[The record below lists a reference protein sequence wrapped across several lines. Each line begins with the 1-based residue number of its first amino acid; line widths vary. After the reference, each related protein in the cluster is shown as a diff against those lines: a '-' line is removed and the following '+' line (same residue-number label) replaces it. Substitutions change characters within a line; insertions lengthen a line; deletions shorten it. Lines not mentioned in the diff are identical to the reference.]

1 MKQDT
6 TDVQWNRFLDRVKDR
21 WEKLT
26 NDDLDRLAGRD
37 ELLGVVQQRYGVTK
51 EEALQQVRAFEN
63 AYGSG

>member
-1 MKQDT
+1 
-6 TDVQWNRFLDRVKDR
+6 VKDR

>member
-37 ELLGVVQQRYGVTK
+37 ELLGVVQQRYGVTQ